1 MTESMLKTEELKLP
15 TEGLTDAK
23 TIATY
28 LKISP
33 SMLTKL
39 RKAGVIKEPIRFG
52 ASARWDVG
60 YIRELAVTGVSMPK
74 QSEAA

>member
-1 MTESMLKTEELKLP
+1 MDTSTKTEEIALP
-15 TEGLTDAK
+15 AEGLTSAK
-23 TIATY
+23 TFAAY
-28 LKISP
+28 LEISP

-39 RKAGVIKEPIRFG
+39 RKAGAIKEPVKIG
-52 ASARWDVG
+52 ASARWSVD